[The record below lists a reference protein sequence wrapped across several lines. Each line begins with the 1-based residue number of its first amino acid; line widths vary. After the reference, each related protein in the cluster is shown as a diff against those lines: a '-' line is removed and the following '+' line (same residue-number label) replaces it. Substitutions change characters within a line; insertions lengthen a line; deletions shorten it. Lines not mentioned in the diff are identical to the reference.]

1 MQAMLEQTSGDLEI
15 DRSDWELVKF
25 GDVAI
30 QQKGTVDRENTD
42 LTRYVKGEH
51 MYSEDLHLREWGEL
65 KDEYL
70 GPAFIRK
77 FEEGDILYGSRRT
90 YLRKVVVAPFDGITS
105 NTTFVAKANEKRIDK
120 RLLPFVML
128 SEGFSLH
135 SIQNSK
141 GSVNPYVNWK
151 DLSGYEF
158 LLPPLS
164 KQKDILDLLQG
175 IDLSIQA
182 DIELRASL
190 GRRKTSFFNSAIYTP
205 VDSLGEFGRKK
216 SNFPVHKLGELATRF
231 QYGISE
237 SLENSGDIPVLRMNN
252 LQNGVLDIN
261 DLKFVAENYNN
272 LDDFILNQGDI
283 LFNRTNSYELVGKT
297 CIFNEEKRFS
307 FASYL
312 IRIVTDKSKL
322 LPEYLNFYMN
332 SPIGLSKIRKYRT
345 PGVSQSNINAN
356 NLKRLLIPTPD
367 LEFQKH
373 LMSQVFRIEFAE
385 NSVNTKVCEGKA
397 LLLKLVNQVF

>member
-1 MQAMLEQTSGDLEI
+1 MQ
-15 DRSDWELVKF
+15 RW
-25 GDVAI
+25 I
-30 QQKGTVDRENTD
+30 Q
-42 LTRYVKGEH
+42 Y
-51 MYSEDLHLREWGEL
+51 
-65 KDEYL
+65 
-70 GPAFIRK
+70 
-77 FEEGDILYGSRRT
+77 
-90 YLRKVVVAPFDGITS
+90 
-105 NTTFVAKANEKRIDK
+105 KA
-120 RLLPFVML
+120 L
-128 SEGFSLH
+128 
-135 SIQNSK
+135 NS
-141 GSVNPYVNWK
+141 
-151 DLSGYEF
+151 
-158 LLPPLS
+158 
-164 KQKDILDLLQG
+164 
-175 IDLSIQA
+175 
-182 DIELRASL
+182 
-190 GRRKTSFFNSAIYTP
+190 
-205 VDSLGEFGRKK
+205 
-216 SNFPVHKLGELATRF
+216 
-231 QYGISE
+231 
-237 SLENSGDIPVLRMNN
+237 
-252 LQNGVLDIN
+252 
-261 DLKFVAENYNN
+261 VAENYNN